1 MLYVMKKDKST
12 KKIAYSAVLVAIS
25 VVVILIS
32 AFTPMQIV
40 PLVFVSL
47 AIYISFGRVGIGYGV
62 ITTVA
67 TVALAFFITGLGTT
81 FFFLVILFVPYA
93 LLASA
98 MQKLSYKVLW
108 QAILRLAVTAITFC
122 GAFFALTAMVDVVA
136 GTSILAVIDKVGK
149 ILTALLVVVATL
161 PVDFFFTYIA
171 NRIIRFMK

>member
-1 MLYVMKKDKST
+1 MKRDKST

-25 VVVILIS
+25 VVVVLIS

-47 AIYISFGRVGIGYGV
+47 AIYIAFARLGIGYGI
-62 ITTVA
+62 ITAVA
-67 TVALAFFITGLGTT
+67 TTALTFFIAGLNAT
-81 FFFLVILFVPYA
+81 FFCLVILFLPYA

-108 QAILRLAVTAITFC
+108 QAIVRLVLTALLFG
-122 GAFFALTAMVDVVA
+122 GAFFALTALVDIVA
-136 GTSILAVIDKVGK
+136 GTSILSVIEKIGK
-149 ILTALLVVVATL
+149 WITALLVVIATL